1 MSEICVACGKPT
13 LTEQVVPFE
22 FRHGQ
27 KHATI
32 QDCQTVCGTCGTV
45 SYVGEQASR
54 HELAV
59 AAKIREMDGL
69 LSPDELRNIR
79 LKYAFRQTD
88 LEAMLSV
95 GPKTWTRWERGKVPQ
110 SKAADTLIRVLA
122 ANPGVAR
129 DLMEQ
134 AGIENP
140 AASSIFAGLEA
151 DARRLATA
159 RLRADF
165 SDRTTDA
172 DAGRLATR
180 AVEVVWA
187 VRYGTGVTAA

>member
-1 MSEICVACGKPT
+1 MSDICVACDHPT

-27 KHATI
+27 KSATI
-32 QDCQTVCGTCGTV
+32 QDSQTVCGTCGTV

-59 AAKIREMDGL
+59 ATKIRELDGL
-69 LSPDELRNIR
+69 LSPEELRNIR

-122 ANPGVAR
+122 KNPKITS

-140 AASSIFAGLEA
+140 AARTIFARIDE
-151 DARRLATA
+151 DTRRLATA
-159 RLRADF
+159 TLRADLLNQA
-165 SDRTTDA
+165 TEA
-172 DAGRLATR
+172 DAGRLATQ

-187 VRYGTGVTAA
+187 FRQGREGKAA